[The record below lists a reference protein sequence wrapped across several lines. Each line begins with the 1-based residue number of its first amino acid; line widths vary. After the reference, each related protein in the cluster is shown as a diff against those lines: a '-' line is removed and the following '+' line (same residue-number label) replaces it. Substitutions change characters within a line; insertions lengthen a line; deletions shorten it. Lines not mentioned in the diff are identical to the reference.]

1 MLECLN
7 KYRNKNS
14 DIIALRNSK
23 SAFCYH
29 SISKKPNFKAN
40 YHNVSISNFENH
52 LNRVRNAGFK
62 FLGIDEFLEEKIK
75 GKTRSKITSITF
87 DDGYKNVIQN
97 AVPILERLRIPAAIF
112 LSSQLLEGN
121 VFWRDMVRI
130 IIENDWIYAFMNYL
144 KINDSFL
151 EKTIN
156 QNDFYRSTK
165 SNEVPSNILETHL
178 ISFLSKKNIKLKS
191 QVLYVSKPELEGL
204 NKKLFSIG
212 NHTHSHYRMSSI
224 SKKSQ
229 DEQIKKCQRILET
242 LNVTL
247 NKTFAIPFGENG
259 SFNKDTIELV
269 EANNF
274 TGFLCSNQQ
283 QFGKSDTLSNIHP
296 STLHYSNR
304 VLPLN
309 KKIYA

>member
-144 KINDSFL
+144 K
-151 EKTIN
+151 
-156 QNDFYRSTK
+156 
-165 SNEVPSNILETHL
+165 
-178 ISFLSKKNIKLKS
+178 
-191 QVLYVSKPELEGL
+191 
-204 NKKLFSIG
+204 
-212 NHTHSHYRMSSI
+212 M
-224 SKKSQ
+224 
-229 DEQIKKCQRILET
+229 
-242 LNVTL
+242 
-247 NKTFAIPFGENG
+247 
-259 SFNKDTIELV
+259 
-269 EANNF
+269 
-274 TGFLCSNQQ
+274 
-283 QFGKSDTLSNIHP
+283 
-296 STLHYSNR
+296 
-304 VLPLN
+304 
-309 KKIYA
+309 